1 MDGRGLRLPRWSPG
15 RWSSAERVSPLSDD
29 PALLWPG
36 HVSRSVSFEDAGTS
50 RGRKES
56 PMRVLAAGERVV
68 LAEVAGPGPGPHPWW
83 SPGAPAAPPPAPP
96 RLRAPARRAVPAAR
110 AP

>member
-15 RWSSAERVSPLSDD
+15 RWSSAERASPLSDD
-29 PALLWPG
+29 PAFLWPG

-68 LAEVAGPGPGPHPWW
+68 LAEVAGAGRRPHLLWPLGW
-83 SPGAPAAPPPAPP
+83 PGAPVPAPP
-96 RLRAPARRAVPAAR
+96 ALSGHVA
-110 AP
+110 